1 MLGIVYN
8 AFSRV
13 GSVSDIL
20 YTLEHKANYNPSR
33 PNNLTLAETGGTQR
47 AKRDAGRPA
56 PRRCLRGSASRKSHT
71 ATTCTSSN
79 HRANALEQTRA
90 GARPLTDRSLDHRT
104 VRRET
109 NEGNDMTRDL
119 QGEMITALEN
129 YRNAFENGTLNLE
142 IVRTLIAAIIAAR

>member
-1 MLGIVYN
+1 MQEG
-8 AFSRV
+8 R
-13 GSVSDIL
+13 
-20 YTLEHKANYNPSR
+20 R
-33 PNNLTLAETGGTQR
+33 PDDAYADRHHESLT
-47 AKRDAGRPA
+47 P
-56 PRRCLRGSASRKSHT
+56 PRRARVQTIGQ
-71 ATTCTSSN
+71 
-79 HRANALEQTRA
+79 NALEQTRA

-142 IVRTLIAAIIAAR
+142 IVRTLIAAIIATR